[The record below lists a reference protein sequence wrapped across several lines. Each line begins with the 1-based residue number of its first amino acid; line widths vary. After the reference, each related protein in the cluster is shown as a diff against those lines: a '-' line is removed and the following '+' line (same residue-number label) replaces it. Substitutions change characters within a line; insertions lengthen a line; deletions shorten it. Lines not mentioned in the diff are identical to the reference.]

1 MRCGKIGAEGRTLT
15 TLTTTTTIFR
25 KEEFHIQSNSFI
37 YHTGHSYKLSVPR
50 SNLTAV
56 RCSVLSTQIR
66 TFWKLLSSNFESC
79 YFRLYYKARN
89 KCKLQLHCLVAHCY
103 AQHLPENIPIEMPQQ
118 KKITN
123 ITIFVIVIEK
133 DESKTVSVLKNC
145 GIYRVIHVEINSN
158 V

>member
-1 MRCGKIGAEGRTLT
+1 
-15 TLTTTTTIFR
+15 
-25 KEEFHIQSNSFI
+25 
-37 YHTGHSYKLSVPR
+37 
-50 SNLTAV
+50 
-56 RCSVLSTQIR
+56 
-66 TFWKLLSSNFESC
+66 
-79 YFRLYYKARN
+79 
-89 KCKLQLHCLVAHCY
+89 VAHCY